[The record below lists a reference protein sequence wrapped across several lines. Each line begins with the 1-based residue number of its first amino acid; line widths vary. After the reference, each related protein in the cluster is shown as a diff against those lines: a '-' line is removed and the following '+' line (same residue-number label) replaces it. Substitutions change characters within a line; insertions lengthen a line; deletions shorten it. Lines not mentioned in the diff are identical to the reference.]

1 MSVAAAALKIAREW
15 VFTNGIAILSW
26 DPVARIHHERPIPAG
41 LSPRLALAS
50 VRKEVADDLV
60 RSVSR
65 DGRSVVFGSR
75 LAGPGPAIRGWWATT
90 PAGLN
95 LYLGATASSMFGG

>member
-1 MSVAAAALKIAREW
+1 MPVTTAALKIAREW

-50 VRKEVADDLV
+50 ARKEAADRLV

-65 DGRSVVFGSR
+65 DGRSVAFGRR
-75 LAGPGPAIRGWWATT
+75 LSGPGPAIRGWWATT

-95 LYLGATASSMFGG
+95 LYLGATAELMFGG